1 MQSSFFVET
10 GTIYKLHNA
19 TKSPATVLELW
30 NHQRLNPSSSSK
42 IRILGMGLP
51 HIHVIGNSEGGLTYG
66 IYVEADSEQFELGTE
81 LSGTMEYF
89 ASESIVV
96 PLSKSEFRKL
106 ADTLKEF
113 GPIEKDSDAIVKA
126 NQLIQVSIRANVRIS
141 FDDLALSILD
151 RLPVTIETIKS
162 THPLWD
168 YQKSGFSWLMRLWR
182 NGLGGILGDEMG
194 VGKTLQL
201 LATACKVAEIEDGKP
216 ALVVV
221 PGNLLLKW
229 CKDFVEFFPQFA
241 SQVYVHHGGSRLK
254 SEDIIANQRIILT
267 TYGTLVADEAIF
279 CNVEFSVVCC
289 DESHEL
295 KDPRTLKTKALRAIR
310 CKSKFLATGTPIQNN
325 LLDYWSLITLI
336 APDWAGESNL
346 ATAEVFENTP
356 EEARNL
362 MEVTKHRILR
372 RTQEQ
377 VQITLPEGVEVVVPL
392 ELPSDLTSDY
402 SQIVAGVEQNEL
414 NFGMNGHLQT
424 RRQFCAHPGAFLEFD
439 EPLLGPKTSY
449 LLDEIEKIIA
459 IEEKA
464 VVFIADFNRPL
475 DLYMMAVRNE
485 FSTIWTGFIDGR
497 VSMEARHVVLSEFTN
512 FDGSAV
518 IFVSPAVGGQ
528 GLDMVAA
535 NHVFHMN
542 PSWNPA
548 KTDQATFRVTR
559 PGQTK
564 ETVIHHLYYINT
576 IEERM
581 LDLVSQ
587 KREISEAALEIAEA
601 EAEIHENSLLSH
613 FANHLEGK

>member
-1 MQSSFFVET
+1 MQISFSVET
-10 GTIYKLHNA
+10 GTIYKLENSI
-19 TKSPATVLELW
+19 KSQATVLDLW
-30 NHQRLNPSSSSK
+30 NHQKLNPGSSPK
-42 IRILGMGLP
+42 IRILGLGLP
-51 HIHVIGNSEGGLTYG
+51 HIHVIGNSAGGLSYG
-66 IYVEADSEQFELGTE
+66 IYVEADSEQFELGKE
-81 LSGTMEYF
+81 LSHSMEYF
-89 ASESIVV
+89 ASESVVV
-96 PLSKSEFRKL
+96 PLSKDEFKKL
-106 ADTLKEF
+106 ANTLEQF
-113 GPIEKDSDAIVKA
+113 GPIDEDSDAIVKA
-126 NQLIQVSIRANVRIS
+126 NYLIRVSIHADVGIS
-141 FDDLALSILD
+141 FDELALKILD
-151 RLPVTIETIKS
+151 KLPVTTESIES

-168 YQKSGFSWLMRLWR
+168 YQRSGFSWLMRLWR

-201 LATACKVAEIEDGKP
+201 LATACKVAEIDISKP

-241 SQVYVHHGGSRLK
+241 SQVYVHHGGSRLR
-254 SEDIIANQRIILT
+254 SEDDIANQRIILT
-267 TYGTLVADEAIF
+267 TYGTLVADEGLF

-295 KDPRTLKTKALRAIR
+295 KDPRTLKTKALRSLKS
-310 CKSKFLATGTPIQNN
+310 KSKFLATGTPIQNN

-336 APDWAGESNL
+336 APEWAEGSSL
-346 ATAEVFENTP
+346 ATAEAFENTP

-377 VQITLPEGVEVVVPL
+377 VQLTLPEGVEVVVPL
-392 ELPSDLTSDY
+392 ELPSELASDY
-402 SQIVAGVEQNEL
+402 NQIVGGLEQNEP
-414 NFGMNGHLQT
+414 NFAMSGHLQT

-459 IEEKA
+459 IKEKA

-485 FSTIWTGFIDGR
+485 FSGIWTGCIDGR
-497 VSMEARHVVLSEFTN
+497 IPMEARHVVLNEFTS
-512 FDGSAV
+512 FEGSAV

-581 LDLVSQ
+581 HDLVSQ

-601 EAEIHENSLLSH
+601 EAQVHENSLISH
-613 FANHLEGK
+613 FAKHLEGK